1 MPYASHLLNHSRK
14 LRNASKLLHHE
25 RAVLVRCFSSDVQ
38 SSVNTNRDMWKTRFH
53 GYESSSKN
61 GVSKQSPNFT
71 KRNITMATMERGSIS
86 GSLFNRGISRSS
98 QLQSRRCYA
107 SASDLPPH
115 QEIGMPSLSPTMTEG
130 NIARWLKKEGDKVS
144 TGEVLCEV
152 ETDKATVELECMEEG
167 YLAKIVHG
175 DGSKEIK
182 VGEVI
187 AVTVEDEEDIA
198 KFKDYHPSASE
209 SGDSTAKETSSPP
222 PPKKEVDEEPSRE
235 PEPKVSKPSEPS
247 SSGDRIFASPLARK
261 LAEEKN
267 VPLSSIKGTGS
278 EGLIVKGD
286 VEDYLGIIL
295 SSYLSSRAHYL
306 ETIASLLMLEN
317 SSVLSLLL
325 ALLYTSGVKEV
336 SSPSKAK
343 AATDASLDYTDIPVS
358 QIRKITA
365 SRLLLSKQTIPHY
378 YLTVDTCVDKLIS
391 LRTHLNSLQEG
402 SGGARISV
410 NDLVIKGQKSFRHPN
425 SQSLP
430 LAVHSPH
437 SFQCCSWIH
446 RVNHQRETAM
456 PPGTGPSSEPNDFGP
471 SNNKQAYA
479 SPVMAVNANLTFW
492 LTGILYKGKN
502 SSILKPNLPHLINQI
517 GHLEFLVL
525 LRALHPRILALAAA
539 LALRKVPQCNS
550 SWTNDYIRQYHNV
563 NVNVAVQTD
572 HGLFVP
578 VIRDADK
585 KGLSAIGEEVKQLAK
600 KAKENSLKPQDYE
613 GGTFTVS
620 NLGGPFGV
628 KQFCAIINPP
638 QSGILAVGSAEKRV
652 VPGSGTEEFKYAS
665 FMAVTLSC
673 DHRVIDGAIGAEWL
687 KAFKGYI
694 ENPES
699 MLL

>member
-1 MPYASHLLNHSRK
+1 MSHTSHLLIHSRK
-14 LRNASKLLHHE
+14 LKNASNLLHHQ
-25 RAVLVRCFSSDVQ
+25 RALFVPCFSTDAQ
-38 SSVNTNRDMWKTRFH
+38 SSINTNRDMLKTRYH
-53 GYESSSKN
+53 GYESSSRN
-61 GVSKQSPNFT
+61 GVPKQAPNFT
-71 KRNITMATMERGSIS
+71 KRNISMVTMGRGSIGES
-86 GSLFNRGISRSS
+86 VFNGEISRSS
-98 QLQSRRCYA
+98 QFQSRRCYA

-115 QEIGMPSLSPTMTEG
+115 QAIGMPSLSPTMTEG

-167 YLAKIVHG
+167 YLAKIIYG

-187 AVTVEDEEDIA
+187 AITVEDEEDIA
-198 KFKDYHPSASE
+198 KFKDYQPSASE
-209 SGDSTAKETSSPP
+209 PDDATAKETSAPP
-222 PPKKEVDEEPSRE
+222 PPKKEVVEEPAQE
-235 PEPKVSKPSEPS
+235 PKSKVSKSSAPP

-267 VPLSSIKGTGS
+267 VLLSSIKGTGS

-286 VEDYLGIIL
+286 IEDYL
-295 SSYLSSRAHYL
+295 A
-306 ETIASLLMLEN
+306 
-317 SSVLSLLL
+317 
-325 ALLYTSGVKEV
+325 SGVKEA
-336 SSPSKAK
+336 STPSKAK
-343 AATDASLDYTDIPVS
+343 TATDAALDFTDIPLS

-391 LRTHLNSLQEG
+391 LRTKLNSLQEA
-402 SGGARISV
+402 SGGSRISI
-410 NDLVIKGQKSFRHPN
+410 NDLVIK
-425 SQSLP
+425 
-430 LAVHSPH
+430 
-437 SFQCCSWIH
+437 
-446 RVNHQRETAM
+446 
-456 PPGTGPSSEPNDFGP
+456 
-471 SNNKQAYA
+471 
-479 SPVMAVNANLTFW
+479 
-492 LTGILYKGKN
+492 
-502 SSILKPNLPHLINQI
+502 
-517 GHLEFLVL
+517 
-525 LRALHPRILALAAA
+525 AAA

-563 NVNVAVQTD
+563 NVNVAVQTE

-578 VIRDADK
+578 VIKDADK
-585 KGLSAIGEEVKQLAK
+585 KGLSTIGEEVKQLAK

-652 VPGSGTEEFKYAS
+652 VPGSGADEFKFAS
-665 FMAVTLSC
+665 FMVVTLSC